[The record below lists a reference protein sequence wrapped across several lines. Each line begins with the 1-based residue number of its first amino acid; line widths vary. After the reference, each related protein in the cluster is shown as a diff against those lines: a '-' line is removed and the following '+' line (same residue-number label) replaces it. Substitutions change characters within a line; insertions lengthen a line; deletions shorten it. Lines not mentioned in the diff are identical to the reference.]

1 MNKFD
6 MLLKGKQAW
15 ESFCQNHP
23 QFPAFLQDVKAKGI
37 VEGTDVT
44 IAVTYPDGQT
54 KKAVGYI
61 ASLLLL
67 SAALNKLPLGTAYA
81 VWTGIGIIGTT
92 VLGVFLF
99 REQITLLQGVFILRA
114 AKSATLF

>member
-6 MLLKGKQAW
+6 VLLKGKQAW
-15 ESFCQNHP
+15 KSFCQNHP

-54 KKAVGYI
+54 KKAGLHVKPTD
-61 ASLLLL
+61 L
-67 SAALNKLPLGTAYA
+67 
-81 VWTGIGIIGTT
+81 
-92 VLGVFLF
+92 
-99 REQITLLQGVFILRA
+99 ELLQMLREL
-114 AKSATLF
+114 S

>member
-6 MLLKGKQAW
+6 MLLKGKQTW

-54 KKAVGYI
+54 KKAGLHI
-61 ASLLLL
+61 KPSDLELLRMLQE
-67 SAALNKLPLGTAYA
+67 LN
-81 VWTGIGIIGTT
+81 
-92 VLGVFLF
+92 
-99 REQITLLQGVFILRA
+99 
-114 AKSATLF
+114 

>member
-54 KKAVGYI
+54 KKAGLHI
-61 ASLLLL
+61 KPSDLELLWMLQE
-67 SAALNKLPLGTAYA
+67 LN
-81 VWTGIGIIGTT
+81 
-92 VLGVFLF
+92 
-99 REQITLLQGVFILRA
+99 
-114 AKSATLF
+114 

>member
-23 QFPAFLQDVKAKGI
+23 QFPAFLNDVKTTGI
-37 VEGTDVT
+37 PEGTDIT

-54 KKAVGYI
+54 KKAGLHI
-61 ASLLLL
+61 KPTDLE
-67 SAALNKLPLGTAYA
+67 
-81 VWTGIGIIGTT
+81 
-92 VLGVFLF
+92 LF
-99 REQITLLQGVFILRA
+99 AMLQEL
-114 AKSATLF
+114 K